1 MGLGM
6 GEVIL
11 ILVVALV
18 IFGPRKLPE
27 LGRSLGQAMAQ
38 FRRAS
43 EDFKRTWEQEV
54 ELEKIRKGET
64 TSSGESSYSYNEP
77 YDSYNPYADESSGSG
92 GSETYQSDT
101 ASSSPEASTT
111 QKQPAAETATVGAG
125 TTATKA
131 QPEKQHWI

>member
-27 LGRSLGQAMAQ
+27 LGKSLGQAMAQ

-54 ELEKIRKGET
+54 EIEKIRKSET
-64 TSSGESSYSYNEP
+64 TSSSESSYSYNES

-92 GSETYQSDT
+92 GSGTYESD
-101 ASSSPEASTT
+101 AGSSSTEASTT
-111 QKQPAAETATVGAG
+111 QNQPDAEAVTAGAG
-125 TTATKA
+125 ITATKE